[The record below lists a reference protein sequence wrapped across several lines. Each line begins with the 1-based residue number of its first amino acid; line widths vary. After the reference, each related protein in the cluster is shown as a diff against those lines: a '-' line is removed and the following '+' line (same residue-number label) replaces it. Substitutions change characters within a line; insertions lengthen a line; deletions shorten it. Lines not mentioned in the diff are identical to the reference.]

1 MRCRK
6 CKVPMQVH
14 TVGETKR
21 RGIFTI
27 LIYIVL
33 LFIPNSK
40 IKAISYAICPSC
52 GRRRKL

>member
-27 LIYIVL
+27 LIYIAL